1 MPESESEF
9 KFQLVSRAL
18 EALFPLRSLRD
29 VSVQGSGSRWPTPWP
44 PPRSFAHPY
53 LRLRT

>member
-1 MPESESEF
+1 M
-9 KFQLVSRAL
+9 LVCRAL

-44 PPRSFAHPY
+44 SPRSFAHPY